1 MHHIIDEYLRH
12 RKLNSF
18 NKIKKLKPNLRRH
31 FQKQSPFQN
40 WSESNRWQII
50 FKQFLKALIDKK

>member
-18 NKIKKLKPNLRRH
+18 NKNKKLKPNLRRH

-40 WSESNRWQII
+40 CLNQIV
-50 FKQFLKALIDKK
+50 DK

>member
-18 NKIKKLKPNLRRH
+18 NKIEKLKPNLCRH

-40 WSESNRWQII
+40 WSESNR
-50 FKQFLKALIDKK
+50 